1 MIKITN
7 DDLEVVNQKI
17 WEPRIQIDVYD
28 EDNKLLDSIQGGIIS
43 GSASINSE
51 SDIRRTFNIDVIPK
65 KQFRVE
71 VSKDGLIWINRTI
84 KLQIGIYNRRTK
96 RYNWYKQGSY
106 VFTNTSAT
114 YDATNNQLSIN
125 CSDFMSKL
133 DGTKNGQLGALTTVF
148 PAYEENEE
156 TGEVIK
162 YNIIREAVI
171 TVLKQLAHI
180 TDYNV
185 DDIGEYKAMPQYNS
199 DYEKYREENPLW
211 NTIPYDLEFSAGCS
225 ILSILTTF
233 RDLYPNYEMFF
244 DENGTFVC
252 QMIPSNYYDDIS
264 IPYEFIKKILISEN
278 TSIDLTTVR
287 NICEVW
293 GEVLDIDFYTE
304 DCTLSGNSYVC
315 NVESYDERY
324 YNGDLVAIRVP
335 ATNPENCTLNINN
348 LGDIIVYD
356 ENTEKPIEKQQL
368 EANKVYVFKIKVK
381 RENKEDIIKAYL
393 LGQWQPHGMNVLVD
407 GSTSTEDYI
416 TSDGRT
422 VKKYSKEY
430 FQDLYNCESVEFTI
444 IPNSPFTVQKL
455 GEILDVKTGGEY
467 ENITSDSLALA
478 RAEWENWKN
487 CRLTDSISITTK
499 FVPFA
504 DVNIKVSY
512 RRSDLSQ
519 EHQYIVKSV
528 SHDFNSFTTTWNL
541 YRFYPLYAD
550 TLKEMGTHKVLSAYS
565 HGVLSKYTHEQLM
578 EFIDGGEY

>member
-1 MIKITN
+1 MIRITN
-7 DDLEVVNQKI
+7 DDLEVVNQRI

-28 EDNKLLDSIQGGIIS
+28 EDNKLLDSIQGGIIG
-43 GSASINSE
+43 GSSSINSE
-51 SDIRRTFNIDVIPK
+51 SDIRRTFNIDVIPR

-84 KLQIGIYNRRTK
+84 KLQIGLYNRRTK

-133 DGTKNGQLGALTTVF
+133 DGTKNGQLGALTTIF

-171 TVLKQLAHI
+171 TVLTQLAHI
-180 TDYNV
+180 KDYNV

-199 DYEKYREENPLW
+199 DYIKYREENPLW

-244 DENGTFVC
+244 DEEGTFVC

-278 TSIDLTTVR
+278 TNIDLTTVR

-293 GEVLDIDFYTE
+293 GEVLDVDFYTE
-304 DCTLSGNSYVC
+304 DCRLSGNSYVC

-348 LGDIIVYD
+348 LGAIIVYD

-368 EANKVYVFKIKVK
+368 EVNKVYVFKIKVK
-381 RENKEDIIKAYL
+381 RENEENIIKAYL

-407 GSTSTEDYI
+407 GSTSTETYT
-416 TSDGRT
+416 TSTGKE
-422 VKKYSKEY
+422 VAKYSEEY
-430 FQDLYNCESVEFTI
+430 FKDLYNCESVQFTI

-512 RRSDLSQ
+512 RRSDLSK
-519 EHQYIVKSV
+519 EEQYIVKSV
-528 SHDFNSFTTTWNL
+528 SHDFNSYTTTWNL
-541 YRFYPLYAD
+541 YKFYPLYAD
-550 TLKEMGTHKVLSAYS
+550 TLREMGTHKVLSAYS
-565 HGVLSKYTHEQLM
+565 HGVLSKYTHEQLL